1 MSVFGDYFYSTE
13 NGAYILSSGRG
24 KGDFQVVF
32 NENSIEFL
40 YYTTI
45 CRAGL
50 ASNVKVFQYL
60 TALQGNVEDAPAGF

>member
-1 MSVFGDYFYSTE
+1 MSVLGDYFYSTE
-13 NGAYILSSGRG
+13 NWAYILGRG
-24 KGDFQVVF
+24 RIKGDFQVVF

-45 CRAGL
+45 CGAGL

-60 TALQGNVEDAPAGF
+60 TALQGNVEDSPAWF